1 LTTWKEKLQ
10 EVIDKNNE
18 LLDLSLEKIQYK
30 IDLAVKIDDQN
41 QEYFD
46 FLMEMADDPLT
57 NAAEK
62 LGYLTDK
69 MNSSAKVAEQM
80 GKSLREAL
88 RETGWNEAD
97 IDSILKGENIE
108 ELLASNKLT
117 ETQIEMIEQYR
128 D

>member
-1 LTTWKEKLQ
+1 LIIWKEKLQ

-46 FLMEMADDPLT
+46 FLMGMADDPLT

-69 MNSSAKVAEQM
+69 MNSSTKVAEQM

-88 RETGWNEAD
+88 
-97 IDSILKGENIE
+97 
-108 ELLASNKLT
+108 
-117 ETQIEMIEQYR
+117 
-128 D
+128 